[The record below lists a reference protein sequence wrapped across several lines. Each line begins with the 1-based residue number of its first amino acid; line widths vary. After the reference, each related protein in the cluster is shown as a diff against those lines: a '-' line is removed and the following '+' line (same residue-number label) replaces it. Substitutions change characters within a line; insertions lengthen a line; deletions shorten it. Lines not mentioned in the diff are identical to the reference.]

1 MMAASRAAWNVKHT
15 AHCQPKSDR
24 PGICCQLPSVG
35 TSSTIIFEMGRS
47 GVASLSTEYKQDVSE
62 SSTKRL
68 SAVVVPCQSF
78 SC

>member
-47 GVASLSTEYKQDVSE
+47 SVECRVFEYRIQ
-62 SSTKRL
+62 TR
-68 SAVVVPCQSF
+68 C
-78 SC
+78 